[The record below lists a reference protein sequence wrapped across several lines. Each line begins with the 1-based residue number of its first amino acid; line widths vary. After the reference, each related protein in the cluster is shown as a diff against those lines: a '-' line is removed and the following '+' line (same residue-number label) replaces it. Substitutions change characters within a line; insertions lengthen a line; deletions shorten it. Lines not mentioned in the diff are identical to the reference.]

1 MAKLNILY
9 EGKAKILYETNVTN
23 ELIQFFKDDATAHN
37 AQKLEII
44 NSKGIINNYL
54 SEYIMNFLGKKGI
67 DNHFIKRLNS
77 REQLI
82 RKLNIIPI
90 EFVVRNF
97 AFGSI
102 IKRYNLSKEYKF
114 KKPLIELF
122 LKKDELND
130 PLINDDLIVELGW
143 VNRSELEDL
152 KNKALIINEHLVN
165 LFSKIN
171 IELIDFKIE
180 FGKTVNDNENKLILA
195 DEISPDNCRLWDK
208 NTKKNFDKD
217 IFRNNTGDLIEG
229 YQEIVKRFEI
239 KIES

>member
-1 MAKLNILY
+1 MTKFDILY
-9 EGKAKILYETNVTN
+9 EGKAKILYETNVSH
-23 ELIQFFKDDATAHN
+23 ELIQYFKDDATAHN

-44 NSKGIINNYL
+44 NSKGIINNYI
-54 SEYIMNFLGKKGI
+54 SEYIMNFLRKNGI
-67 DNHFIKRLNS
+67 DNHFIKRINS

-82 RKLNIIPI
+82 KKLKIIPI

-102 IKRYNLSKEYKF
+102 IKRYNLKKEYKF

-143 VNRSELEDL
+143 INKLELDEL
-152 KNKALIINEHLVN
+152 KNKALIINKFLIN

-180 FGKTVNDNENKLILA
+180 FGKTLNNNEGKLILA

-208 NTKKNFDKD
+208 NSKKNFDKD
-217 IFRNNTGDLIEG
+217 IFRNNTGDLIAG
-229 YQEIVKRFEI
+229 YQEIIKRFKI
-239 KIES
+239 RIES

>member
-1 MAKLNILY
+1 MKKFDILY
-9 EGKAKILYETNVTN
+9 EGKAKILYKTNVSY

-44 NSKGIINNYL
+44 NSKGIINNYI
-54 SEYIMNFLGKKGI
+54 SEHIMNFLSKNGI
-67 DNHFIKRLNS
+67 DTHFIKRLNS

-82 RKLNIIPI
+82 RKVKIIPI

-97 AFGSI
+97 SSGSI
-102 IKRYNLSKEYKF
+102 VKRYNLQKEYKF

-143 VNRSELEDL
+143 LKKSELGDL
-152 KNKALIINEHLVN
+152 KNKALIINGHLIN

-180 FGKTVNDNENKLILA
+180 FGKTVNDDENKFILA

-208 NTKKNFDKD
+208 DTKKNFDKD

>member
-1 MAKLNILY
+1 MTKLDILY
-9 EGKAKILYETNVTN
+9 EGKAKILYETNISD
-23 ELIQFFKDDATAHN
+23 ELIQFFKDDATANN
-37 AQKLEII
+37 AEKLEII
-44 NSKGIINNYL
+44 NSKGIINNYI
-54 SEYIMNFLGKKGI
+54 SEYIMNFLGEMGI
-67 DNHFIKRLNS
+67 EHHFIKRINS

-82 RKLNIIPI
+82 RKVKIIPI
-90 EFVVRNF
+90 EFVIRNF

-102 IKRYNLSKEYKF
+102 IKRYDLQKEHKF

-143 VNRSELEDL
+143 MNKLELEGL
-152 KNKALIINEHLVN
+152 KNKALIINQHLIS

-180 FGKTVNDNENKLILA
+180 FGKILNNNKNNFLLA

-208 NTKKNFDKD
+208 NTKRNFDKD
-217 IFRNNTGDLIEG
+217 IFRNNTGDLIAG
-229 YQEIVKRFEI
+229 YQEIIKRFEI
-239 KIES
+239 KVES